1 MAYDA
6 GLAERVRHCLPDGV
20 HVVEK
25 GMFGGL
31 AFMLDGH
38 MACGVIDHDLM
49 VRIGQE
55 RAELALGQPHVR
67 PMDFTGRPLK
77 GYVYV
82 EPGGL
87 ATDDALRGWVAQ
99 AAEFVASLPPK

>member
-6 GLAERVRHCLPDGV
+6 GLAGRLRGVMPDGV

-25 GMFGGL
+25 RMFGGL

-38 MACGVIDHDLM
+38 MACGVIGGDLM
-49 VRIGQE
+49 VRIGPE

-67 PMDFTGRPLK
+67 PMDFTGKPLK

-82 EPGGL
+82 APGGL
-87 ATDDALRGWVAQ
+87 ATDDALRGWVTQ